1 MIRFEDLVEKVRAT
15 NPEADIELLRR
26 AYVFSAFEHKG
37 QVRHSGEPYLVH
49 PLEVADLLADMKL
62 DVVAIAAG
70 LLHDIVED
78 TQTPIER
85 IQELFGPDVAHVV
98 EGVTKL
104 GSIQF
109 SSSEER
115 QAENFR
121 KMLLAMVDDIR
132 VILVKLADRL
142 HNMRTLHHLPEERRL
157 KIAQETRDIYGPIA
171 NRLGMSKIKNELEE
185 LAFKH
190 LEPRPFEALRARVE
204 SRRKTNE
211 GMIEDLKKNVS
222 AKLAEAQVPVIAI
235 DGRIKRLFSIHQKL
249 KRQKIDLDQ
258 VYDLVALRIV
268 TQSVRDCYAAL
279 GIIHQTW
286 SPVPG
291 RIKDFIAMPRPN
303 GYQSLH
309 TSVVSERGFPFE
321 VQIRTAEM
329 HKIAEEGIAAHWKYK
344 EGRVGAD
351 RDEQHFLWLRQ
362 LLEWQQEVRDPQEF
376 LQNLKIELY
385 AEEVYI
391 FTPKGEVKALPRDA
405 TPIDFAY
412 SIHTDVGHQ
421 CVGARVNGKMVP
433 LRTRLRNG
441 DIVEIITTPGHKP
454 SRDWL
459 NIAGTSRARSKI
471 KHFIHAEEK
480 VKSIELGRKLFE
492 KDARR
497 FGLNMKTLAENDAF
511 GRAAA
516 EFGMSKPDELFA
528 AIGYGKLSAKA
539 LLAKLAPQEELKE
552 TPESGIASVVRRVLG
567 TGDEK
572 IKVRGFDDLM
582 VFRARCCNP
591 IRGRRS
597 SDTSRAGRAC
607 RCTPR
612 VLERDEP
619 PLRSRAP
626 HRRRM
631 GQGNRRGALH
641 RQAEHSGRR
650 SQGDPGRCQLEDRRH
665 QHEYPQRR
673 SDGRLADGP
682 HRHDR
687 RNQRR
692 EAPAEGDQVAQERR
706 RRGGCGAGGEIG
718 PGSGSR
724 LLALVKH
731 AAQIDGCAFPK
742 PRAIA
747 KSRSYSEAIRSISI
761 RASFGRRAAWIVARA
776 GAGERK

>member
-1 MIRFEDLVEKVRAT
+1 M
-15 NPEADIELLRR
+15 
-26 AYVFSAFEHKG
+26 
-37 QVRHSGEPYLVH
+37 
-49 PLEVADLLADMKL
+49 
-62 DVVAIAAG
+62 
-70 LLHDIVED
+70 
-78 TQTPIER
+78 
-85 IQELFGPDVAHVV
+85 V

-480 VKSIELGRKLFE
+480 IKSIELGRKLFE
-492 KDARR
+492 KEARR
-497 FGLNMKTLAENDAF
+497 FGLNMKTLAENDGF
-511 GRAAA
+511 GRAAT
-516 EFGMSKPDELFA
+516 EFGMSKPEELFA

-539 LLAKLAPQEELKE
+539 LLAKLVPQEELKE
-552 TPESGIASVVRRVLG
+552 TPETGHRLG
-567 TGDEK
+567 
-572 IKVRGFDDLM
+572 RAA
-582 VFRARCCNP
+582 RARRP
-591 IRGRRS
+591 ATRRS
-597 SDTSRAGRAC
+597 
-607 RCTPR
+607 RC
-612 VLERDEP
+612 
-619 PLRSRAP
+619 
-626 HRRRM
+626 
-631 GQGNRRGALH
+631 
-641 RQAEHSGRR
+641 
-650 SQGDPGRCQLEDRRH
+650 
-665 QHEYPQRR
+665 
-673 SDGRLADGP
+673 
-682 HRHDR
+682 
-687 RNQRR
+687 
-692 EAPAEGDQVAQERR
+692 
-706 RRGGCGAGGEIG
+706 
-718 PGSGSR
+718 
-724 LLALVKH
+724 
-731 AAQIDGCAFPK
+731 AA
-742 PRAIA
+742 
-747 KSRSYSEAIRSISI
+747 STT
-761 RASFGRRAAWIVARA
+761 
-776 GAGERK
+776 